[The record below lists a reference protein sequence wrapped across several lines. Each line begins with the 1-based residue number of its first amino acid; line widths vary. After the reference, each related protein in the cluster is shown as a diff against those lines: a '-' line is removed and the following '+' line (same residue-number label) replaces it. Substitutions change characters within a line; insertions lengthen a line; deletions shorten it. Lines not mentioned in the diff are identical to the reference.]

1 MTELE
6 TRLRE
11 GLQADPDAVDADHF
25 LAGVRRG
32 VGWRHARRATVGVA
46 VAVAALIGGSVLLQ
60 AHRDVVPA
68 PMPVTQTTP
77 TTAQSSTATTTTTGR
92 DGRVLDLAAGGDHVL
107 QLTTHD
113 GCRRCSVIR
122 ELTEAGDWQRSGV
135 IPGGS
140 RALGTAQHL
149 YLAPDGLDGW
159 ADGRLLWVTHD
170 GGQTWQWVDRGPGL
184 RPGAARLIG
193 VGTQTAWAAVIDPQG
208 VSLWRTDIGSDT
220 WQRVTGVPRLAD
232 FTTFA
237 GVTDDDRVAFVA
249 SGEAGSASTLVLG
262 RPGDWTSV
270 PMGFGVDALVRTD
283 GTTFW
288 TSIPEPQGLR
298 MFRLVDGQWQDLG
311 RFVAQNWW
319 PMDAQRVLLD
329 RSPAGVFT
337 DHGIQP
343 TDLRAGTRILALSH
357 APDGTFWALG
367 TGGRVATS
375 TDGLHWTAHR

>member
-11 GLQADPDAVDADHF
+11 GLQAQPDAVDPDHF

-32 VGWRHARRATVGVA
+32 VGWRHARRASAGGALV
-46 VAVAALIGGSVLLQ
+46 VAALIGGSVLLQ
-60 AHRDVVPA
+60 HRDVAPA
-68 PMPVTQTTP
+68 PMPITRTTP
-77 TTAQSSTATTTTTGR
+77 TITPSSIASSGTSGR
-92 DGRVLDLAAGGDHVL
+92 HGRVLDLAAGGNHIL

-113 GCRRCSVIR
+113 GCRRCSVVR
-122 ELTEAGDWQRSGV
+122 ELTEVGKWQRSGE

-140 RALGTAQHL
+140 HALGTAQRL
-149 YLAPDGLDGW
+149 YLAPDGLNGW
-159 ADGRLLWVTHD
+159 ADGRLLWATHD

-193 VGTQTAWAAVIDPQG
+193 IGTHTAWAAVIDPHG
-208 VSLWRTDIGSDT
+208 VSLWRTDIGSDA
-220 WQRVTGVPRLAD
+220 WQRVTGAPRLVD

-249 SGEAGSASTLVLG
+249 SGEGGSDNTLVLG

-270 PMGFGVDALVRTD
+270 PMGLGVDVLVRTD

-288 TSIPEPQGLR
+288 ASIPGPHGLR
-298 MFRLVDGQWQDLG
+298 MFRLVNGQWQDLG

-319 PMDAQRVLLD
+319 PIDRQRVLLD
-329 RSPAGVFT
+329 HMPAELFT
-337 DHGIQP
+337 DRGIQP
-343 TDLRAGTRILALSH
+343 TDLHAGTRILALSR
-357 APDGTFWALG
+357 AADGTFWVLG
-367 TGGRVATS
+367 TGGVVATS
-375 TDGLHWTAHR
+375 SDGLHWTARP